1 MPKMIKNNTKEIFIY
16 LSFWIVMYTA
26 PLLSLYM
33 RMMGDS
39 RLSFDWTEIGS
50 AWAYMSIMLALF
62 VVHNHFVA
70 PILVCRRKTIYY
82 VSLTILLIALFTAA
96 QYVCRPK
103 GMGHH
108 RRNLPPRELR
118 RDDMC
123 NGQDSQC
130 VHCRNVMLAKKERRP
145 QPRRL
150 PGDVPEF
157 RPEIPLLNF
166 GPLELMSALCGVLL
180 LGMNLGV
187 KFYFKSEKDTE
198 KLNLLEKQ
206 NLEQNLKYL
215 KYQVNPHFFMNT
227 LNNIHALVD
236 IDPERAKTSIV
247 ELSKMMRYILYEG
260 NNKLIPLPRE
270 VQFLRNYVMLMRL
283 RYPKKVDISMNAPAT
298 VPDKMLPPLLFII
311 FVENSF
317 KHGISYR
324 NTSFVHINIKVD
336 GDFVEFS
343 CRNSKNSQGDDE
355 HGGVGL
361 ANVKKRLELL
371 FAENYTLDINDG
383 ETAYDVFL
391 RIPLAPP
398 AAAGDKG

>member
-1 MPKMIKNNTKEIFIY
+1 MIKNNTKEVFIY

-39 RLSFDWTEIGS
+39 RLTFDWTEIGS
-50 AWAYMSIMLALF
+50 AWAYMSIMLVLF
-62 VVHNHFVA
+62 IVHNHFVA
-70 PILVCRRKTIYY
+70 PILVRRRKNITY
-82 VSLTILLIALFTAA
+82 VSLFVLLIAVFTAA

-103 GMGHH
+103 TMGHH
-108 RRNLPPRELR
+108 GHRFPPREIR
-118 RDDMC
+118 RDMVCDGSDKDC
-123 NGQDSQC
+123 A
-130 VHCRNVMLAKKERRP
+130 HCRKVMLDKKERKSRP

-150 PGDVPEF
+150 PGDAQDF

-198 KLNLLEKQ
+198 KMSLLEKQ

-283 RYPKKVDISMNAPAT
+283 RYPKKVAISIDAPET

-324 NTSFVHINIKVD
+324 NASFVDISIKVD

-343 CRNSKNSQGDDE
+343 CRNSKNSHGDDE

-371 FAENYTLDINDG
+371 FGENYTLTINDG
-383 ETAYDVFL
+383 ETEYNVFL

-398 AAAGDKG
+398 AAGGDNG